1 MTHNNPPT
9 IIINRLLVSRKGKT
23 VYDENFHHGVN
34 IIRGSNSSGKS
45 TIADFIFFVLGGD
58 VTKWKPEAEGCDF
71 VLAEIDINHAILTLK
86 RPVASTSRQSLSIF
100 WGDLEAS
107 LKSNIEG
114 WQIFPYQR
122 SSKKESFSQVLF
134 RVLRFPEVRGDASNN
149 ITMHQ
154 LFRLIYIDQLSN
166 SLSLFRDEMFD
177 SPLTRKTIGDLL
189 LGVYDDALY
198 SEELELKEATK
209 KIESVKDQ
217 LNNLVL
223 ILRETEHEIDL
234 KTITQKIIDTEEQLN
249 KVRESLS
256 NYDSINSIKPDS
268 DISISEE
275 IEKIRN
281 KYVNLQ
287 EQLSDLKNFAHYLQ
301 FDIQD
306 SLEFLK
312 SLEAR
317 GKALGEALIARE
329 TLGQMKITHCPLCLN
344 LIRETTDGSVCQ
356 LCKSQ
361 ITAESQQTRFH
372 RLKQELLFQ
381 IKESKSLLIPKED
394 NYAQITRNIPGLAE
408 QVDMAKVRLEE
419 ELKRVRTTRNR
430 RIDDLLIKSGQLES
444 DLITLH
450 KQAKALSI
458 LENLKKTESDLHS
471 LILNLNVSIKAKKEK
486 QTHRLARALEMIE
499 QFATDFLRSD
509 LPREE
514 IFKHP
519 GHITVDFEK
528 NVFAVN
534 ARNVFSASSTVYLK
548 NCIHYAIFF
557 ASLDLDFLRYPR
569 FILCDNMEDKGMEE
583 IRSHNFQRKVVE
595 VANKYTKPY
604 QIIFTTSM
612 IEPGLDNSM
621 LCVGDKYSE
630 ENKSLKIH

>member
-58 VTKWKPEAEGCDF
+58 VTKWKPEAEDCDF

-134 RVLRFPEVRGDASNN
+134 RVLGFPEVRDDASNN

-154 LFRLIYIDQLSN
+154 LLRLIYIDQLSN

-189 LGVYDDALY
+189 LGVYDDTLY

-223 ILRETEHEIDL
+223 ILRKTEHEIDL
-234 KTITQKIIDTEEQLN
+234 KIITQKIIDTEEQLN

-256 NYDSINSIKPDS
+256 NYDSIKSDS
-268 DISISEE
+268 DTSISEE

-287 EQLSDLKNFAHYLQ
+287 EQLSDLKNSAHYLQ

-317 GKALGEALIARE
+317 EKALDEALIARE

-356 LCKSQ
+356 LCKGQ
-361 ITAESQQTRFH
+361 ITAESQQTRIL
-372 RLKQELLFQ
+372 RMKQELLFQ

-394 NYAQITRNIPGLAE
+394 KYAQITRNIPGLAE

-458 LENLKKTESDLHS
+458 LENLKKNESDLHS

-486 QTHRLARALEMIE
+486 QTYRLARALEMIE
-499 QFATDFLRSD
+499 RFATDFLRSD
-509 LPREE
+509 LPRED

-534 ARNVFSASSTVYLK
+534 DRNVFSASSTVYLR

-557 ASLDLDFLRYPR
+557 ASLELDFVRYPR

-583 IRSHNFQRKVVE
+583 IRSQNFQKKVVE

-630 ENKSLKIH
+630 ENKSLKIK